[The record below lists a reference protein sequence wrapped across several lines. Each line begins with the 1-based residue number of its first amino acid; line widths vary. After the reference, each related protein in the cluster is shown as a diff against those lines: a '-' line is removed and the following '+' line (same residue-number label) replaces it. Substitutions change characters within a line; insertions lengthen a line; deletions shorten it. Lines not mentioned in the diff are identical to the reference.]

1 MSLQEAIRRILR
13 ESVDKSED
21 KKLKLVTKMIHE
33 FFDEVS
39 FIEIKKY
46 ENKPMIRV
54 YFDNDEEAGNEETY
68 FAEQI
73 QDKIY
78 EYTGIKLI
86 PYWHTIQYN
95 TDADFRLD
103 AIKLKY
109 DGEGNVI
116 NESEEN
122 KKEKKFNRL
131 IQNVEDYLNSNE
143 YPSVKRFTVY
153 YEDTHDDVIVNIF
166 FDAEEAVKLGGGIN
180 SVIKKVGKQVMS
192 DLEVFPLDFK
202 YYTHFD
208 KGINESEEKQPKYLN
223 IIKNLIEPFK
233 EEDCVCD
240 IRVTFEDD
248 MYVIY
253 LVFGSEELN
262 DLFFSFVGRARHGE
276 NLRNNVKNT
285 ITDYLPIN
293 NLYVGSISKPNCE
306 WKPMNESEKKK
317 QSLTELIDQYGLYD
331 FIKMSGLDI
340 SQISSVLKNMDN
352 PKEILKQYI
361 RDFVLIHGNKW
372 GDNSGIL
379 SGYEIEVS
387 KNKYVDDI
395 MVQDSDQIAVEILE
409 FDIDEYGHTE
419 QNDQYI
425 TTINNLTNEELL
437 SIVAWMTE
445 TIKNGEWN

>member
-1 MSLQEAIRRILR
+1 MTRQETIRRILR

-54 YFDNDEEAGNEETY
+54 YFDNDETAGNEETY

-86 PYWHTIQYN
+86 PYWHNIQDN
-95 TDADFRLD
+95 TDSYFRLD

-109 DGEGNVI
+109 DSEGNV
-116 NESEEN
+116 
-122 KKEKKFNRL
+122 
-131 IQNVEDYLNSNE
+131 
-143 YPSVKRFTVY
+143 
-153 YEDTHDDVIVNIF
+153 
-166 FDAEEAVKLGGGIN
+166 
-180 SVIKKVGKQVMS
+180 
-192 DLEVFPLDFK
+192 
-202 YYTHFD
+202 
-208 KGINESEEKQPKYLN
+208 INESEEKQPKYLN
-223 IIKNLIEPFK
+223 IIKELIEPFK

-306 WKPMNESEKKK
+306 WSPLNESENKK
-317 QSLTELIDQYGLYD
+317 QSLLNTIEKEGLYN
-331 FIKMSGLDI
+331 FIEMSGLDI
-340 SQISSVLKNMDN
+340 SQISSVLKNMYN

-361 RDFVLIHGNKW
+361 RDFVLIHGYKW

-387 KNKYVDDI
+387 ENKYVD
-395 MVQDSDQIAVEILE
+395 EIEVIDVDLMSVKV
-409 FDIDEYGHTE
+409 FDLEYGSKEKKTS
-419 QNDQYI
+419 
-425 TTINNLTNEELL
+425 INALTNDELL
-437 SIVAWMTE
+437 TIIDWMME
-445 TIKNGEWN
+445 TIKNGDWNR

>member
-1 MSLQEAIRRILR
+1 MTRQETIRRILR

-21 KKLKLVTKMIHE
+21 KKLELVTKMIHE

-39 FIEIKKY
+39 FIQIKKY
-46 ENKPMIRV
+46 ENKRMIIV
-54 YFDNDEEAGNEETY
+54 YFDNDETAGNEETY

-109 DGEGNVI
+109 DNEGNVI
-116 NESEEN
+116 NESEE
-122 KKEKKFNRL
+122 
-131 IQNVEDYLNSNE
+131 
-143 YPSVKRFTVY
+143 
-153 YEDTHDDVIVNIF
+153 
-166 FDAEEAVKLGGGIN
+166 
-180 SVIKKVGKQVMS
+180 
-192 DLEVFPLDFK
+192 
-202 YYTHFD
+202 
-208 KGINESEEKQPKYLN
+208 KQPNYLN
-223 IIKNLIEPFK
+223 IIKELIEPFK

-262 DLFFSFVGRARHGE
+262 DLFFSFVGRTRHRE
-276 NLRNNVKNT
+276 NLRNDVKNA
-285 ITDYLPIN
+285 IKGYLPID
-293 NLYVGSISKPNCE
+293 NLYVGSISKPNCK

-361 RDFVLIHGNKW
+361 RKFVLEKDGVS
-372 GDNSGIL
+372 GENSGSLFYLQIPL
-379 SGYEIEVS
+379 SNTKHVE
-387 KNKYVDDI
+387 DI
-395 MVQDSDQIAVEILE
+395 MVYDKDTIAVELWE
-409 FDIDEYGHTE
+409 YHLDEYGHRE
-419 QNDQYI
+419 QKDQYL

-437 SIVAWMTE
+437 SIVAWMME
-445 TIKNGEWN
+445 TIKNGDWD